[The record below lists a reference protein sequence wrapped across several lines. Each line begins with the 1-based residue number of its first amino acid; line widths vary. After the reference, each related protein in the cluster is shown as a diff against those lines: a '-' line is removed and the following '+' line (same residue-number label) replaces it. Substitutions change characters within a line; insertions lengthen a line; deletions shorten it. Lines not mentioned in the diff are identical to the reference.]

1 MEQHMDVANALGLEP
16 STSVAPAMLG
26 KIRV

>member
-1 MEQHMDVANALGLEP
+1 MDVANALGLEP